1 MMSLAK
7 TTGVGKGVVSIFQ
20 SVGAV
25 GLGVGG
31 MAATG
36 GAGMWA
42 GARISRALLA
52 KFAGRKNGERGPDGK
67 GGPDAKGRP
76 DGKGGP
82 DAKGR
87 PDGKGEPD
95 GKSGPDR
102 KGG

>member
-36 GAGMWA
+36 GAGAWA

-76 DGKGGP
+76 DGKG
-82 DAKGR
+82 
-87 PDGKGEPD
+87 EPD